1 MKKQKVMTILD
12 LNQLNKKIDIAK
24 SYEYGGSD
32 EVFIHNYSEDE
43 KTREEFYSLVKK
55 MTSLLDIPLSIGCFV
70 KKFEDIK
77 IALYTGAK
85 SIIIKINQIE
95 DFDAIKEGSKR
106 FGKDKLILYIE
117 NMKDLSRFNLLDFK
131 EYIDT
136 IYIKNTNEIINEANK
151 KILNNFKI
159 ILEINET
166 DLRGNITRF
175 DEVSG
180 FAIKNIKADSIL
192 NAKKILKSL
201 DYNTNLPKSN
211 IPFEEFK
218 LNKDG
223 LIPVIVQD
231 YITADVLML
240 AYMNKESY
248 NITIETGVMT
258 YYSRS
263 RSELWIKGETSGHY
277 QYLKEI
283 SLDCDNDTMLAKV
296 SQIGAACHTGNTSCF
311 YTNLFK
317 KESNKA
323 NPLKVFTDVYDTILD
338 RKNNP
343 KVGSYTNY
351 LFDKGIDK
359 ILKKCGEEAT
369 EIVIAAK
376 NPNAEELR
384 YEIADF
390 MYHMMVLMAECD
402 LDWNDITNELADRK

>member
-1 MKKQKVMTILD
+1 MKFQKVMTIID
-12 LNQLNKKIDIAK
+12 GSKLNKEIDIAK

-32 EVFIHNYSEDE
+32 EVFIYNYSEDE
-43 KTREEFYSLVKK
+43 KIREEFYSLAKK
-55 MTSLLDIPLSIGCFV
+55 TTSLLDIPLSIGCFV
-70 KKFEDIK
+70 KRFEDIK

-85 SIIIKINQIE
+85 SLIIKINQIE

-117 NMKDLSRFNLLDFK
+117 NVSDISKLNSLDVK

-136 IYIKNTNEIINEANK
+136 IYIKNTNEMLNEANN
-151 KILNNFKI
+151 KILNQFKI
-159 ILEINET
+159 ILEINEI
-166 DLRGNITRF
+166 DLQENIKKI

-180 FAIKNIKADSIL
+180 FAIENIQP
-192 NAKKILKSL
+192 NAIIDIKKILKSL
-201 DYNTNLPKSN
+201 DYNTNLPKTN
-211 IPFEEFK
+211 IPFEQFK

-296 SQIGAACHTGNTSCF
+296 SQIGVACHTGNPSCF

-317 KESNKA
+317 KDSNKA

-343 KVGSYTNY
+343 KEGSYTNY

-390 MYHMMVLMAECD
+390 MYHMMVLMAECN